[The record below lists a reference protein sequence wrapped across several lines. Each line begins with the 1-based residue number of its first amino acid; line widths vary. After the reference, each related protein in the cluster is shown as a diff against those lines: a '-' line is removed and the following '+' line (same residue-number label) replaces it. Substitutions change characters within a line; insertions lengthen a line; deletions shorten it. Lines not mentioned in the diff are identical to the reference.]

1 MPDIECSFVN
11 MPITFILTAYAGGVH
26 MIKNI
31 VFDCSDTLLRFSA
44 LDELA
49 KVVGDA
55 PRAAGIKA
63 AIHQSRAWN
72 LYDKGLMS
80 EEGLREEILP
90 LFDEG
95 DRPYAAWYLDN
106 WLTCYSP
113 IPGMFDIVAEL
124 KAKGWQ
130 LYILSDF
137 PPCFDAL
144 KARFPE
150 LFRLFDGLAVSCE
163 CQETKGDKGLFAYLL
178 EKFSLNPAEC
188 VFIDDVPRLVENA
201 CSLGF
206 CGVRFEDAES
216 LRGDLERME
225 VL

>member
-1 MPDIECSFVN
+1 
-11 MPITFILTAYAGGVH
+11 

-55 PRAAGIKA
+55 PRAARIKA

-80 EEGLREEILP
+80 EEGLRRDILP
-90 LFDEG
+90 LFDED
-95 DRPYAAWYLDN
+95 DRPHAAWYLDN
-106 WLTCYSP
+106 WLSCYAP
-113 IPGMFDIVAEL
+113 IPGMFGIVAALRE
-124 KAKGWQ
+124 KGWP

-150 LFRLFDGLAVSCE
+150 LFCLFDGMAVSCQ
-163 CQETKGDKGLFAYLL
+163 CQATKGDKGLFTYLL
-178 EKFSLNPAEC
+178 EKFSLDPAEC
-188 VFIDDVPRLVENA
+188 LFIDDVPRLVENA
-201 CSLGF
+201 RSMGF
-206 CGVRFEDAES
+206 CGVEFVDAKS
-216 LRGDLERME
+216 LREELARLGFL
-225 VL
+225 

>member
-1 MPDIECSFVN
+1 
-11 MPITFILTAYAGGVH
+11 

-44 LDELA
+44 QEELA

-55 PRAAGIKA
+55 PRAARIKA

-80 EEGLREEILP
+80 EEGLRRDILP
-90 LFDEG
+90 LFDEK
-95 DRPYAAWYLDN
+95 DRPFAAWYLDN
-106 WLTCYSP
+106 WLTCYAP
-113 IPGMFDIVAEL
+113 ISGMFEIVAEL
-124 KAKGWQ
+124 KEKGWP

-144 KARFPE
+144 KVRFPE
-150 LFRLFDGLAVSCE
+150 LFHLFDGLAVSCE
-163 CQETKGDKGLFAYLL
+163 CQATKGDKGLFAYLL
-178 EKFSLNPAEC
+178 EKFSLDPAAC

-201 CSLGF
+201 RSLGF
-206 CGVRFEDAES
+206 CGVHFEDAEK
-216 LRGDLERME
+216 LRGELGKME
-225 VL
+225 IL

>member
-1 MPDIECSFVN
+1 MIE
-11 MPITFILTAYAGGVH
+11 
-26 MIKNI
+26 NI

-49 KVVGDA
+49 REVGDA
-55 PRAAGIKA
+55 PRAERIKA
-63 AIHQSRAWN
+63 AIHQSRGWN

-80 EEGLREEILP
+80 EAGLREEILP
-90 LFDEG
+90 LFDEA

-106 WLTCYSP
+106 WLKCYSP
-113 IPGMFDIVAEL
+113 IPGMFEIVAEL
-124 KAKGWQ
+124 KEKGWP

-163 CQETKGDKGLFAYLL
+163 CQATKGDKGLFAYLL
-178 EKFSLNPAEC
+178 EKFSLDPAEC
-188 VFIDDVPRLVENA
+188 VFVDDVPRLVENA
-201 CSLGF
+201 RSLGF
-206 CGVRFEDAES
+206 CGVHFDNAES
-216 LRGDLERME
+216 LRGELGRIG

>member
-1 MPDIECSFVN
+1 
-11 MPITFILTAYAGGVH
+11 

-49 KVVGDA
+49 KVVGDP
-55 PRAAGIKA
+55 PRAARIKA
-63 AIHQSRAWN
+63 AIHGSRAWN

-80 EEGLREEILP
+80 EEGLRREILP
-90 LFDEG
+90 LFDEN
-95 DRPYAAWYLDN
+95 DRPHAAWYLDN
-106 WLTCYSP
+106 WLKCYSP
-113 IPGMFDIVAEL
+113 IPGMYEIVAEIRE
-124 KAKGWQ
+124 KGWP

-144 KARFPE
+144 MARFPD

-163 CQETKGDKGLFAYLL
+163 CQATKGDKGLFAYLT
-178 EKFSLNPAEC
+178 EKFSLDPKEC
-188 VFIDDVPRLVENA
+188 IFIDDVPRLVENA

-206 CGVRFEDAES
+206 GGVHFENAQS
-216 LRGDLERME
+216 LRAQLIRLG

>member
-1 MPDIECSFVN
+1 
-11 MPITFILTAYAGGVH
+11 
-26 MIKNI
+26 MIRNI

-55 PRAAGIKA
+55 PRAARIKA

-80 EEGLREEILP
+80 EEGLHEEILP
-90 LFDEG
+90 LFDDA
-95 DRPYAAWYLDN
+95 DRPHAAWYLDN
-106 WLTCYSP
+106 WLKCYSP
-113 IPGMFDIVAEL
+113 IPGMFELVAQIKE
-124 KAKGWQ
+124 KGWP

-150 LFRLFDGLAVSCE
+150 LFSLFTGLAVSCE
-163 CQETKGDKGLFAYLL
+163 CQATKGDMGLFAHLL
-178 EKFSLNPAEC
+178 EKFALDPAEC
-188 VFIDDVPRLVENA
+188 IFIDDVPRLVENA
-201 CSLGF
+201 SSLGF
-206 CGVRFEDAES
+206 CGIVFKEAEE
-216 LRGDLERME
+216 LREQLLQIG

>member
-1 MPDIECSFVN
+1 
-11 MPITFILTAYAGGVH
+11 

-55 PRAAGIKA
+55 PRAAQIKA

-72 LYDKGLMS
+72 LYDKGMIS
-80 EEGLREEILP
+80 EEGLRQEILP
-90 LFDEG
+90 LFDEN
-95 DRPYAAWYLDN
+95 DRPHAAWYLDN
-106 WLTCYSP
+106 WLTCYAP
-113 IPGMFDIVAEL
+113 IPGMYEIVAEL
-124 KAKGWQ
+124 KEKGWP

-144 KARFPE
+144 KARFPD
-150 LFRLFDGLAVSCE
+150 LFSLFTGLAVSCE
-163 CQETKGDKGLFAYLL
+163 CQATKGDKGLFTHLL
-178 EKFSLNPAEC
+178 NTFSLVPAEC
-188 VFIDDVPRLVENA
+188 LFIDDVPRLVENA
-201 CSLGF
+201 RSLGF
-206 CGVRFEDAES
+206 YGIDFKNAEDLHDQLS
-216 LRGDLERME
+216 QLN